1 MRSEGCNRFKNEI
14 EKLYI
19 SMLSHGSEGSGSWI
33 EIFPMLNINTL
44 SYGSEGRFL
53 VKYLLIGLNDKFNI

>member
-44 SYGSEGRFL
+44 SYGSEG
-53 VKYLLIGLNDKFNI
+53 KDLLSSIY

>member
-19 SMLSHGSEGSGSWI
+19 SMLSHGSEGVSWI
-33 EIFPMLNINTL
+33 LYKRSMLNIGML
-44 SYGSEGRFL
+44 SHGSESKYAIAPL
-53 VKYLLIGLNDKFNI
+53 VL